1 MTTKKSTMRIFASVF
16 WASVFVA
23 ILALPAFAAE
33 QAPEWRPTYDLIMM
47 WVNFLILFG
56 VLYKFLKNP
65 LKDFFQGKKYEL
77 EKEIRKAEEQ
87 KEQAEAKIKES
98 MQMLE
103 EGEDRFIKIKER
115 IVAQGEKNKAQ
126 IIEDAKQQSQYML
139 VEAKRKVDSYIVR
152 AREKFRKELVDIA
165 FDKATERLPE
175 IITEEDGERFV
186 NNYIT
191 NALPS

>member
-33 QAPEWRPTYDLIMM
+33 QAPEWRPTYDVIMM

-65 LKDFFQGKKYEL
+65 LMDFFRGKKYEL

-103 EGEDRFIKIKER
+103 EGEDRFQRIKER
-115 IVAQGEKNKAQ
+115 IVVQGEKKKAQ

-139 VEAKRKVDSYIVR
+139 TEAKRKIDSHILGARQKLR
-152 AREKFRKELVDIA
+152 AELIDIA
-165 FDKATERLPE
+165 FDKAEERLPE
-175 IITEEDGERFV
+175 VITGEDSEKFV
-186 NNYIT
+186 ENYIKD
-191 NALPS
+191 ALPS